1 MKLYTVSTTRNG
13 VVTNVNYN
21 TIPANDFDSQLGV
34 NYHLWY
40 PVEIPE
46 GTNSWFK
53 GIVTGEVDATTYG
66 WVPNADMTVKE
77 SCITQERLLLIYND
91 SNQTLD
97 NVRVFI
103 SDQQLTGSVAE
114 VTPWKANLS
123 PEIRS
128 YSSFE
133 ILSTSPVN
141 QFPANMY
148 LKANFQGAL
157 PEPTPPL
164 PTEML
169 ITNMQPYSWAVAA
182 VRLYIVKDQEVP
194 EDYCVISTETF

>member
-13 VVTNVNYN
+13 QVTNVNY
-21 TIPANDFDSQLGV
+21 TDVPANDFDSQLGV

-53 GIVTGEVDATTYG
+53 GIITSEVDAVVNPWT
-66 WVPNADMTVKE
+66 VDADLERKE
-77 SCITQERLLLIYND
+77 SSITQERLLLIYND
-91 SNQTLD
+91 SSVTLD

-114 VTPWKANLS
+114 LTPWKANIS
-123 PEIRS
+123 PEIRK

-133 ILSTSPVN
+133 VLSTNPVN
-141 QFPANMY
+141 QFPENMY

-164 PTEML
+164 PSEMV

-182 VRLYIVKDQEVP
+182 VRLYIVKDIEVV
-194 EDYCVISTETF
+194 EDYCVISTETY

>member
-13 VVTNVNYN
+13 QATNINYTNV
-21 TIPANDFDSQLGV
+21 PANDFDSQLGV

-53 GIVTGEVDATTYG
+53 GIVTSEVDAVVNPWTID
-66 WVPNADMTVKE
+66 ADLERKE
-77 SCITQERLLLIYND
+77 SSITQERLLLIYND
-91 SNQTLD
+91 SNLTLD

-123 PEIRS
+123 PEIRK

-141 QFPANMY
+141 QFPDNMY

-164 PTEML
+164 PSEMV

-182 VRLYIVKDQEVP
+182 VRLYIVKDIEVV
-194 EDYCVISTETF
+194 EDYCVISTETY